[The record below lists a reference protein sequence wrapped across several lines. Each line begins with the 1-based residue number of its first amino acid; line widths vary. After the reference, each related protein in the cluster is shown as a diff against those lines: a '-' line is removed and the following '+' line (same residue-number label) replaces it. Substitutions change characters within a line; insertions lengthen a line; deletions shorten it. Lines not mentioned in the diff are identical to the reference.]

1 MAPKRRSSET
11 DEQIIKQGC
20 LIKSPPAYIFNK
32 RTSWKG
38 RLLKLCRTG
47 MGSFILRYYAY
58 DGVSE
63 ELKGEIPLSDIKSIE
78 LGKNTMEK
86 IPTITRL
93 FNNHPS
99 NILCIKTDRRD
110 YYLVDDNKE
119 NIAEWQKCITD
130 ACVKVHLKVKIDG
143 PTSLSANPPTVEEDQ
158 EEVVRPKSYPE
169 DHPQTEAVLVEE
181 SNRQRSHT
189 DPETWKGNPFVVD
202 DFKDLELF
210 FSKGEICPKRQD
222 CNTLAIC
229 CQIPSTHQPQEVRRH
244 SAAASL
250 QANPEGCRL
259 SDDMTD
265 PAYDSETEPI
275 YDIPRP
281 QPVEIDSAV
290 EQEGS
295 SDLDSEE
302 GDVYEKMS
310 SIVIDKADTLPPKPP
325 RTFKIT
331 PINSEQQSESDLES
345 IKVTVPTK
353 HLQEYLGLQEI
364 GERLCVSKWKGPLH
378 IGCLFH
384 HADHIES
391 INGFRPG
398 SKDLFFQML
407 NNSISDEVHLGL
419 IRNKKAAVF
428 HLEGCSCDSL

>member
-1 MAPKRRSSET
+1 M
-11 DEQIIKQGC
+11 Q
-20 LIKSPPAYIFNK
+20 
-32 RTSWKG
+32 
-38 RLLKLCRTG
+38 
-47 MGSFILRYYAY
+47 
-58 DGVSE
+58 
-63 ELKGEIPLSDIKSIE
+63 
-78 LGKNTMEK
+78 
-86 IPTITRL
+86 
-93 FNNHPS
+93 
-99 NILCIKTDRRD
+99 
-110 YYLVDDNKE
+110 
-119 NIAEWQKCITD
+119 
-130 ACVKVHLKVKIDG
+130 
-143 PTSLSANPPTVEEDQ
+143 
-158 EEVVRPKSYPE
+158 
-169 DHPQTEAVLVEE
+169 E

-250 QANPEGCRL
+250 QAKPEGCRL

-295 SDLDSEE
+295 SDLDLEE
-302 GDVYEKMS
+302 DDVYEKMS